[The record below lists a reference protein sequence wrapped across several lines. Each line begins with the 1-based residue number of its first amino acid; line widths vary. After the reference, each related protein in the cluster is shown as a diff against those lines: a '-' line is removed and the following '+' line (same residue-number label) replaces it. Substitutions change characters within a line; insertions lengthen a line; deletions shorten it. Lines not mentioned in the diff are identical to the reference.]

1 MKVSIIIP
9 VYNSEEIIDKLIIEI
24 QKILNSTNYEIILVN
39 DFSIDKSWL
48 KIREICKNNINVKG
62 INLNKNYGQHNAIMA
77 GLNFC
82 SGKIIVIMDDDFQHP
97 PVSILKL
104 IDKINEGYELCYT
117 KYINRQHSYYKIV
130 LSELGNIISSIIIDK
145 PFSLYF
151 SSFKCMRSDLK
162 DKLIIIKNPNI
173 YIDAFLLKL
182 TKKTT
187 SININHQ
194 KRHSGKTNYSL
205 KKLFILWLNLTLVS
219 SIYPY
224 RISSLLIIFVKL
236 IVSPFMIYRNF
247 SNNINKVQYEIKEKI
262 F

>member
-1 MKVSIIIP
+1 
-9 VYNSEEIIDKLIIEI
+9 
-24 QKILNSTNYEIILVN
+24 
-39 DFSIDKSWL
+39 
-48 KIREICKNNINVKG
+48 
-62 INLNKNYGQHNAIMA
+62 
-77 GLNFC
+77 
-82 SGKIIVIMDDDFQHP
+82 
-97 PVSILKL
+97 
-104 IDKINEGYELCYT
+104 
-117 KYINRQHSYYKIV
+117 
-130 LSELGNIISSIIIDK
+130 
-145 PFSLYF
+145 
-151 SSFKCMRSDLK
+151 MRSDLK